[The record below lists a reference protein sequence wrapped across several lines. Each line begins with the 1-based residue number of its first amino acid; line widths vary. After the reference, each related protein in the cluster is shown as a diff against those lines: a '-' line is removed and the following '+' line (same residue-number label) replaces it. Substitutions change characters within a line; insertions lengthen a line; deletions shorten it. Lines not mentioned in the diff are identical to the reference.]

1 MKEPRILHNRR
12 GQKAQANYPGLPQI
26 PSSLIPHPCPPQ
38 FSRNVGFQNCVGAGS
53 CHFGVCRGPMML
65 VVLSPT
71 SFSQP
76 NPIFFLPSC
85 SQLAEIVT
93 ESPAKSPS
101 AAGLWGAG
109 AAPGME
115 LARWWCNRYG
125 IEQRFFGGQQAAA
138 TSSRS
143 TFRSLQWGFTP
154 GCGSWSQV
162 TSAEKFSF
170 GWK

>member
-1 MKEPRILHNRR
+1 MKEPPILHNRR

-53 CHFGVCRGPMML
+53 CHFGVCRGLKML
-65 VVLSPT
+65 VALSPT

-85 SQLAEIVT
+85 SQLAKIAT

-115 LARWWCNRYG
+115 LARW
-125 IEQRFFGGQQAAA
+125 
-138 TSSRS
+138 S

-154 GCGSWSQV
+154 GCSSWSQG
-162 TSAEKFSF
+162 TSAEKISF